1 MKKFSLLMFAIVA
14 LTFLGCGGNTNQRLY
29 ERYQYDSARIE
40 FIYPEKDSV
49 VLEEEEEASWADDNE
64 GLLKLPDIPQERQVN
79 MSASDYELEK
89 IMSGKGN

>member
-1 MKKFSLLMFAIVA
+1 MKKFSLLMLTIVA

-49 VLEEEEEASWADDNE
+49 VIEEEKELDWADNDE
-64 GLLKLPDIPQERQVN
+64 GLVTIPDIPQERQLN